1 MTLIPSLAL
10 TRFVELQLKKA
21 VELEDPV
28 RVINRTIRLRN
39 IFLDRHAA
47 MFEVPLFPKLRS
59 PETFAGSKL
68 LRLASKTRE
77 LSEGTP
83 RHQPQPP
90 NPNPNP
96 HQVRH

>member
-1 MTLIPSLAL
+1 M
-10 TRFVELQLKKA
+10 
-21 VELEDPV
+21 

-47 MFEVPLFPKLRS
+47 MFDVPLFPKLRL

-77 LSEGTP
+77 LSEGTRP
-83 RHQPQPP
+83 RLQPHPSP
-90 NPNPNP
+90 ATLTICYLIILFVIKTKFNSTSKTI
-96 HQVRH
+96 R

>member
-1 MTLIPSLAL
+1 M
-10 TRFVELQLKKA
+10 
-21 VELEDPV
+21 

-47 MFEVPLFPKLRS
+47 MFDVPLFPKLRL

-77 LSEGTP
+77 LSEGTRP
-83 RHQPQPP
+83 RLQPHPSPATLTP
-90 NPNPNP
+90 NPPPSPRPPHPPPSPATLTPPAPP
-96 HQVRH
+96 HQA